1 MHTIFINQKN
11 IITTTLKLR
20 GYQENEIK
28 EKYFLSLIRRVYDK
42 VFGEW
47 SNALFDTKK
56 CVCTKGPNN

>member
-1 MHTIFINQKN
+1 MEIKG
-11 IITTTLKLR
+11 LSR
-20 GYQENEIK
+20 NEIK
-28 EKYFLSLIRRVYDK
+28 EKYFLSFICRVYDK